1 MILAFLA
8 GAGCS
13 RRFFRKQADREVL
26 GLLAE
31 KDKDPRW
38 KIEFLHVYPDPRSRF
53 ADWTNP
59 DRPPMP
65 PDDVAAKTLSPNP
78 QKPGHKGVAYIEGTG
93 YLQVLERWD
102 QENRLLEAE
111 RRKKV
116 KRLTVEEDPTKKKL
130 IGPAGPIPPVID
142 ALTTYEL
149 KNELARPVSQTGL
162 LPETTPPEK
171 KQPYL
176 ITLDQSVEL
185 ALFNSRE
192 YQTAVEGLYLAA
204 LPVTEERFAFAAQGF
219 ALGQVIREQAGL
231 KSQDGSKNTWAA
243 NATGGFTKLFST
255 GALLLVQF
263 ANQTVVNLG
272 TLTNAQVRTISQSN
286 VSLDIVQPFLRGGGR
301 AVTLEPL
308 TQSERNLL
316 YAVRDYARFRQ
327 GFYTFIAVGQA
338 AFIVGQGAGVTAL
351 PPGTVNDPNPFVPGA
366 APVTTGFIG
375 PAPDIQVPPGTGG
388 RLGVVPPFSANP
400 QGFLGTLLQ
409 KAQLVIAVKNE
420 YSFKYFLKLFQIWEQ
435 GNFINKLQV
444 GQIDQRLLAAI
455 ENKLQQ
461 WVQYRQALD
470 LFRIQLGLP
479 TTLPVEL
486 DDGKVQW
493 IYDVIGKYE
502 DNSVAYGYAV
512 NEVGKYDSFEET
524 DKLRDRLRAVMA
536 KSPLVDGLDFQT
548 EAPARW
554 DAWKELKPADI
565 KTRLADLK
573 SQRRKLLDHMIEL
586 EEKGLTLSAE
596 EEKQLEKLN
605 FDIDMGEFE
614 TLLRRYEAQPWLASK
629 DKKQQRDR
637 QALFFKNIEGSFD
650 AILASAAKER
660 LVKIRESW
668 PPLPPI
674 YVGDINLLSADD
686 DTALNTVVQAAF
698 ENRLDLMN
706 QQAQLVDSWRKI
718 KVAANAL
725 MGTFNVEYHID
736 SLTPPGLATPLA
748 FSPKRTRHDLVFN
761 YQLPIVRLVERND
774 YRSALIAYQLQRRNY
789 MDALDQV
796 AFAVRF
802 QLRNLRIAAYNFQ
815 RVQRRNMELA
825 YFVLDSSLQQVIAP
839 VPGGGGGLVSP
850 PGPAPTAGD
859 QAALTLQL
867 INAQA
872 ALVGAQNDLF
882 NQWLGYIQNRINLY
896 RDMGLMPLD
905 SRGLWDESVTYKSG
919 AGHQNEEPAGEPRIL
934 PPIWPTRSLQ
944 QDQPLTVPTR
954 YVDRDDQLVVPTRYV
969 DQDDRLVVPIPYVD
983 RNDQLVVPIRYV
995 EPGSQTNAPH

>member
-1 MILAFLA
+1 MMTKGRVRALLWLLVLAILA
-8 GAGCS
+8 GAGCT

-38 KIEFLHVYPDPRSRF
+38 KIEHLHVYPDPRSRF

-93 YLQVLERWD
+93 YLQVLEQWNE
-102 QENRLLEAE
+102 ENRVLEAE
-111 RRKKV
+111 RKKKV
-116 KRLTVEEDPTKKKL
+116 KRLYVEEDPKKKKL
-130 IGPAGPIPPVID
+130 IGPAGPTPPVID
-142 ALTTYEL
+142 ALKTYEL
-149 KNELARPVSQTGL
+149 QNELARPVSRTGL
-162 LPETTPPEK
+162 LPEKTPPEK

-192 YQTAVEGLYLAA
+192 YQSAVEGLYLAA
-204 LPVTEERFAFAAQGF
+204 LPVTDERFAFAAQGF
-219 ALGQVIREQAGL
+219 ALGQAIREQAGL
-231 KSQDGSKNTWAA
+231 LSKDGSQNTWAA

-263 ANQTVVNLG
+263 ANQTVLNLG
-272 TLTNAQVRTISQSN
+272 TLANSQVRTISQSTA
-286 VSLDIVQPFLRGGGR
+286 SLDIVQPFLRGGGR

-338 AFIVGQGAGVTAL
+338 AFIVGQSAGVTAL

-366 APVTTGFIG
+366 APVTTGFVG
-375 PAPDIQVPPGTGG
+375 PSPDIQVPPGPGG
-388 RLGVVPPFSANP
+388 RLSVVPPFPANP
-400 QGFLGTLLQ
+400 QGYLGTLLQ
-409 KAQLVIAVKNE
+409 KSQQVVARKNE
-420 YSFKYFLKLFQIWEQ
+420 NSFEYFLKLFQIWE
-435 GNFINKLQV
+435 GNFVTKLQV
-444 GQIDQRLLAAI
+444 GQIEQRFLAAI
-455 ENKLQQ
+455 ESQLQQ

-486 DDGKVQW
+486 DDGPIEW
-493 IYDVIGKYE
+493 IYNVIRLYE
-502 DNSVAYGYAV
+502 DNSVAYGYAI
-512 NEVGKYDSFEET
+512 NEVGKYDSFDEAK
-524 DKLRDRLRAVMA
+524 KLRGRLKDIMA
-536 KSPLVDGLDFQT
+536 KSPLVDGLPFQE
-548 EAPARW
+548 EAPLRW
-554 DAWKELKPADI
+554 AAWEKLKTAAI
-565 KTRLADLK
+565 KTKITDLK
-573 SQRRKLLDHMIEL
+573 AQRNKLLDLKTDL
-586 EEKGLTLSAE
+586 ENKGLTISE
-596 EEKQLEKLN
+596 KEEKQLEELN
-605 FDIDMGEFE
+605 FDIDLGEFE
-614 TLLRRYEAQPWLASK
+614 ILLRDYQAEPWLALK
-629 DKKQQRDR
+629 DQKKQRDR
-637 QALFFKNIEGSFD
+637 QTLLFRIIEGRFNS
-650 AILASAAKER
+650 ILAGAIKER
-660 LVKIRESW
+660 QAQIRASW

-674 YVGDINLLSADD
+674 YVGDIDLLSADD

-736 SLTPPGLATPLA
+736 SLTPPGLANPLA
-748 FSPKRTRHDLVFN
+748 FSPQTTRHDLVFN
-761 YQLPIVRLVERND
+761 SQLPLVRIVERNN
-774 YRSALIAYQLQRRNY
+774 YRSALIAYQQQRRNY

-802 QLRNLRIAAYNFQ
+802 QLRNLRITAYNYQ

-825 YFVLDSSLQQVIAP
+825 YYVLDQSLQLVIAP
-839 VPGGGGGLVSP
+839 VPTGGGGLVSP
-850 PGPAPTAGD
+850 PTPPPTQGD
-859 QAALTLQL
+859 LAALTLQL

-882 NQWLGYIQNRINLY
+882 NQWLGYLQNRINLY

-905 SRGLWDESVTYKSG
+905 SRGLWNEKVSYKPG
-919 AGHQNEEPAGEPRIL
+919 EAPNEVEQGGQPRELPPLLPSSHRLDPAGQSVELHPVRL
-934 PPIWPTRSLQ
+934 LT
-944 QDQPLTVPTR
+944 PLE
-954 YVDRDDQLVVPTRYV
+954 D
-969 DQDDRLVVPIPYVD
+969 
-983 RNDQLVVPIRYV
+983 
-995 EPGSQTNAPH
+995 APQ